1 MLAIAA
7 AVIFAIAFLLSAT
20 TTATNAVFSPTSLL
34 LACACRKPRPGHA
47 QCHVDKRVRGF
58 EVAVALTE
66 GGCWV
71 FNGE

>member
-34 LACACRKPRPGHA
+34 LAGLACL
-47 QCHVDKRVRGF
+47 
-58 EVAVALTE
+58 ALHMA
-66 GGCWV
+66 GIGSGWKV
-71 FNGE
+71 PSRRRRR